1 MFEKPQKAQ
10 VVHGRTLAERVH
22 ATTWS
27 PTTFLTM
34 GASRFP
40 SQVRNELEEKE
51 NMRMARILLRLTMQ
65 GTPVF

>member
-1 MFEKPQKAQ
+1 
-10 VVHGRTLAERVH
+10 
-22 ATTWS
+22 
-27 PTTFLTM
+27 M

-51 NMRMARILLRLTMQ
+51 NMRMARILLTLTMQ